1 MQSTPTT
8 VIPTPTGAIE
18 LLAAFNHFDKNSDGF
33 LSRNQFGD
41 LLSYLG
47 FNIGKS
53 RTDELWGMIDS
64 NKDGQIS
71 YEDFNLNYEKL
82 LTIVSQLGF
91 TNVGIAPSS
100 TLGTQADLR
109 TAFDTYDINKDG
121 YITRTQFGDLLSFI
135 GINIGK
141 PRTDELWE
149 IVDTDRDGRI
159 TYEELDNNYSVI
171 INSAKNVGGFVQKV
185 GGGRDL
191 VSPASSIKLR
201 DLQPLKTAP
210 AIPMSQATTTPS
222 IIQQTT
228 TTVTEPQ
235 ITSDI
240 SVPTV
245 TVTPSHGQPI
255 ITVTEVPV
263 TTTTGYIQQPGYTS
277 GSGATGGQQSMSTGL
292 DYGVSQG
299 TYGLMTSAQGIDFK
313 TAFSQVDKNHTGYIT
328 REQFGELLRSLGRSV
343 DTGDKLETLW
353 NQLDVNKSGRISYDE
368 FSSNLGV
375 INAA

>member
-1 MQSTPTT
+1 
-8 VIPTPTGAIE
+8 
-18 LLAAFNHFDKNSDGF
+18 LLRQA
-33 LSRNQFGD
+33 
-41 LLSYLG
+41 
-47 FNIGKS
+47 
-53 RTDELWGMIDS
+53 LW
-64 NKDGQIS
+64 
-71 YEDFNLNYEKL
+71 
-82 LTIVSQLGF
+82 
-91 TNVGIAPSS
+91 
-100 TLGTQADLR
+100 
-109 TAFDTYDINKDG
+109 DG

-245 TVTPSHGQPI
+245 TVTPSHSQPI

>member
-1 MQSTPTT
+1 
-8 VIPTPTGAIE
+8 
-18 LLAAFNHFDKNSDGF
+18 
-33 LSRNQFGD
+33 
-41 LLSYLG
+41 
-47 FNIGKS
+47 
-53 RTDELWGMIDS
+53 
-64 NKDGQIS
+64 
-71 YEDFNLNYEKL
+71 LNYEKL

-292 DYGVSQG
+292 DYGVNQG
-299 TYGLMTSAQGIDFK
+299 TYGLMTSAQGLDFK

>member
-245 TVTPSHGQPI
+245 TVTPSHSQPI

>member
-8 VIPTPTGAIE
+8 VIPTPTGSIE

-53 RTDELWGMIDS
+53 RTDELWSMIDS

-71 YEDFNLNYEKL
+71 FEDFSSSYEKM

-91 TNVGIAPSS
+91 TNVGIAPTSS
-100 TLGTQADLR
+100 LGTQADLR

-121 YITRTQFGDLLSFI
+121 FITRTQFGDLLSFI

-159 TYEELDNNYSVI
+159 TYEELDNNYNLI
-171 INSAKNVGGFVQKV
+171 ISSAKNVGGFVQKV

-201 DLQPLKTAP
+201 DLQPMKTAP
-210 AIPMSQATTTPS
+210 AVPMA
-222 IIQQTT
+222 QTA
-228 TTVTEPQ
+228 TVTPTITTQVTSTVLEPQ

-240 SVPTV
+240 SAPTV
-245 TVTPSHGQPI
+245 TVTPSHDQPI
-255 ITVTEVPV
+255 ITVTELPV

-292 DYGVSQG
+292 DYGVNQG
-299 TYGLMTSAQGIDFK
+299 SYGLMTSAQGLDLK
-313 TAFSQVDKNHTGYIT
+313 TAFSQVDKAHTGYIT
-328 REQFGELLRSLGRSV
+328 REQFGELLRTLGRS
-343 DTGDKLETLW
+343 DDKLDTLW
-353 NQLDVNKSGRISYDE
+353 GQLDVNKSGRISFDE